1 MGKDNIK
8 TIHRPLSA
16 FYYGSLAVIFLSLTI
31 GAYYFSYKFVQN
43 EKNRAEISTLQ
54 LKDSINAEYR
64 YMVEEFFTSSY
75 DSIAIRVSNAL
86 EKFGNP
92 SYDLYLFN
100 TNGTCVY
107 AKNREGSSDC
117 SKAPTAKENVLSY
130 EADLKLAT
138 NVIGK
143 MRVVVED
150 RFQFFTGNLTE
161 FAFNIFAPIF
171 LIVGI
176 LWISWVVYSRNKI
189 LIPYYKKM
197 LMMEKDKASFD
208 TIRQIIH
215 DTKGEIA
222 SLDLLSYEIEDT
234 EKAREMRSTLDK
246 IRKAFDNLHQVKESI
261 IPIKIESL
269 HNVHDMLAG
278 IESHLKVKYK
288 HLNNFKLILDISKI
302 KSERIKLDSALFERV
317 IFNLVENSVTA
328 PCKKE
333 NLIVKLTAEP
343 SNDGIIIQLIDNGEG
358 ISEENLKKVFEKG
371 FTTKSNGTG
380 QGLSFV
386 KAQVESWKGE
396 ISINSTLRA
405 GTTVTLSLPL
415 AEKPK
420 FIILDDDKYLLDRYQ
435 KMLQRFGNEARTFR
449 TGKELLDNA
458 KSINPESIFLLDY
471 DLGNNEVGT
480 DVAQKLSKMGMKNLY
495 LHTGNPM
502 TDEMDYPFLKGILTK
517 GNFAETM
524 KALSLQ

>member
-1 MGKDNIK
+1 MEKDNLK

-31 GAYYFSYKFVQN
+31 GAYYFSYKFVQS
-43 EKNRAEISTLQ
+43 EKKRAEISTLQ
-54 LKDSINAEYR
+54 LKDSINAEHR
-64 YMVEEFFTSSY
+64 YMVEEYFTSSY

-117 SKAPTAKENVLSY
+117 SKTQTAKENVLSY

-143 MRVVVED
+143 MRVDVED

-171 LIVGI
+171 LIVAI
-176 LWISWVVYSRNKI
+176 LWISWVIYSRKKI
-189 LIPYYKKM
+189 LIPYYRKM

-222 SLDLLSYEIEDT
+222 SLDLLSYEIEDI
-234 EKAREMRSTLDK
+234 EKANEMRSTLDK
-246 IRKAFDNLHQVKESI
+246 IRKAFDNFHQVKDSI
-261 IPIKIESL
+261 IPVKNESL
-269 HNVHDMLAG
+269 HSVHDLLAG
-278 IESHLKVKYK
+278 IESHLRVKYK
-288 HLNNFKLILDISKI
+288 HLNELKLSFDLSKLNA
-302 KSERIKLDSALFERV
+302 ERFKLDSALFERV
-317 IFNLVENSVTA
+317 ISNIIENSVTT
-328 PCKKE
+328 PCDKE
-333 NLIVKLTAEP
+333 TRIVEIKAFIRENKIVFQ
-343 SNDGIIIQLIDNGEG
+343 SIDNGEG
-358 ISEENLKKVFEKG
+358 ISEGNLKKIFEKG

-396 ISINSTLRA
+396 VSINSTLGE
-405 GTTVTLSLPL
+405 GTTVILTLPL

-420 FIILDDDKYLLDRYQ
+420 FVILDDDKYLLDRYQ
-435 KMLQRFGNEARTFR
+435 KMLERFGNEAQTFR
-449 TGKELLDNA
+449 TGKDLLDNA
-458 KSINPESIFLLDY
+458 KNISPESIFLLDY
-471 DLGNNEVGT
+471 DLGSDEVGT
-480 DVAQKLSKMGMKNLY
+480 DVAQKLSKMGMKHLY

-502 TDEMDYPFLKGILTK
+502 TDEMDYPFLKGVLTK

-524 KALSLQ
+524 KALSLP

>member
-1 MGKDNIK
+1 MGKDNLK

-31 GAYYFSYKFVQN
+31 GAYYFSYKFVEN
-43 EKNRAEISTLQ
+43 EKKRAEISTLQ

-75 DSIAIRVSNAL
+75 DSIAMRVNNAL

-107 AKNREGSSDC
+107 ARNRSGVSDC
-117 SKAPTAKENVLSY
+117 SKALASKENVLSY
-130 EADLKLAT
+130 ETDLKLAT

-143 MRVVVED
+143 MRVEVKD
-150 RFQFFTGNLTE
+150 RFQFFTGNLIE
-161 FAFNIFAPIF
+161 FAFRIFAPIF
-171 LIVGI
+171 LIVTI
-176 LWISWVVYSRNKI
+176 LWICWVVYSRNKI

-222 SLDLLSYEIEDT
+222 SLDLLSYELEDLD
-234 EKAREMRSTLDK
+234 KAQEMRSTLDK

-261 IPIKIESL
+261 IPITTESL
-269 HNVHDMLAG
+269 HNVLDLLAG

-288 HLNNFKLILDISKI
+288 HLNNLKLAFDLSKI
-302 KSERIKLDSALFERV
+302 KAERLKVDSALFERV
-317 IFNLVENSVTA
+317 ISNLIENSATA
-328 PCKKE
+328 PCNKE
-333 NLIVKLTAEP
+333 ILTVKLTAFVSE
-343 SNDGIIIQLIDNGEG
+343 NKVIFQVVDNGEG
-358 ISEENLKKVFEKG
+358 ILEENLKKVFGKG

-386 KAQVESWKGE
+386 KAQIESWNGE
-396 ISINSTLRA
+396 VNISSTPGT
-405 GTTVTLSLPL
+405 GTTLTLSLPM
-415 AEKPK
+415 AERPK
-420 FIILDDDKYLLDRYQ
+420 FIILDDDKYLLDRYK
-435 KMLQRFGNEARTFR
+435 KMLQRFGNEAQTYQ
-449 TGKELLDNA
+449 TGKELLYNA
-458 KSINPESIFLLDY
+458 KNISPESIFLLDY
-471 DLGNNEVGT
+471 DLGNNEIGT
-480 DVAQKLSKMGMKNLY
+480 DVALKLSKMGMKNLY

-524 KALSLQ
+524 AYLKV

>member
-1 MGKDNIK
+1 MEKDNLK
-8 TIHRPLSA
+8 TIHKPLSA
-16 FYYGSLAVIFLSLTI
+16 FYYGSLAVIFLSLAI

-43 EKNRAEISTLQ
+43 EKKRAEISTLQ

-107 AKNREGSSDC
+107 ARNRDGASDC
-117 SKAPTAKENVLSY
+117 SKSPKAKKNVLSY
-130 EADLKLAT
+130 KTDLKLAT
-138 NVIGK
+138 NIIGK
-143 MRVVVED
+143 MRIDVED
-150 RFQFFTGNLTE
+150 QFQFFTGNLTE
-161 FAFNIFAPIF
+161 FAFNLFAPIF
-171 LIVGI
+171 LIVAI
-176 LWISWVVYSRNKI
+176 LWIGWVIYSRNKI

-222 SLDLLSYEIEDT
+222 SLDLLSYDIEDV
-234 EKAREMRSTLDK
+234 EKAHEMRSTLDK
-246 IRKAFDNLHQVKESI
+246 IRKAFDNLHQVKDSI
-261 IPIKIESL
+261 LPVKNESL
-269 HNVHDMLAG
+269 HNVHDLLTG
-278 IESHLKVKYK
+278 IESHIKVKYK
-288 HLNNFKLILDISKI
+288 HLNAFKMIFDLTKI
-302 KSERIKLDSALFERV
+302 KSERLKVDSTIFERV
-317 IFNLVENSVTA
+317 ISNLIENSMMALCDKEIQLVEIKTFVS
-328 PCKKE
+328 E
-333 NLIVKLTAEP
+333 GNLLLQV
-343 SNDGIIIQLIDNGEG
+343 IDNGGG
-358 ISEENLKKVFEKG
+358 ILEENLKSVFEKG

-386 KAQVESWKGE
+386 KAQIESWKGE
-396 ISINSTLRA
+396 ININSTQGI
-405 GTTVTLSLPL
+405 GTTITLSLPL

-420 FIILDDDKYLLDRYQ
+420 FVILDDDKYLLDRYQ
-435 KMLQRFGNEARTFR
+435 KMLERFGNEAQTYR

-458 KSINPESIFLLDY
+458 KNISPESIFLLDY
-471 DLGNNEVGT
+471 DLGSDEVGT
-480 DVAQKLSKMGMKNLY
+480 DVAQKLSRMGMKNLY

-502 TDEMDYPFLKGILTK
+502 TDEMDFPFLKGILTK
-517 GNFAETM
+517 GNFAETL
-524 KALSLQ
+524 KTLRI

>member
-1 MGKDNIK
+1 MEKDNLK

-43 EKNRAEISTLQ
+43 EKKRADISTLQ
-54 LKDSINAEYR
+54 LNDSINAEYR

-86 EKFGNP
+86 EKFGSP
-92 SYDLYLFN
+92 DYDLFLFN
-100 TNGTCVY
+100 KNGTCVY
-107 AKNREGSSDC
+107 AQNQDGLSDC
-117 SKAPTAKENVLSY
+117 SKISTAKENVLSY
-130 EADLKLAT
+130 ESDLKLAT

-143 MRVVVED
+143 MRIDVED

-171 LIVGI
+171 LIVAI
-176 LWISWVVYSRNKI
+176 LWISWVVYSRKKI

-234 EKAREMRSTLDK
+234 EKAKEMRSTLDK

-261 IPIKIESL
+261 IPIKSESL
-269 HNVHDMLAG
+269 HNVHDLVAG

-288 HLNNFKLILDISKI
+288 HLNDFKLTFDLSKI
-302 KSERIKLDSALFERV
+302 KVERLKLDSALFERV
-317 IFNLVENSVTA
+317 ISNLIENSVMA
-328 PCKKE
+328 SCEKE
-333 NLIVKLTAEP
+333 IHKVKLTAEA
-343 SNDGIIIQLIDNGEG
+343 SNNEIIFQVIDNGEG
-358 ISEENLKKVFEKG
+358 ISEENLKNVFEKG

-396 ISINSTLRA
+396 ISINSALGA
-405 GTTVTLSLPL
+405 GTTVTISLPQ
-415 AEKPK
+415 AEKTK
-420 FIILDDDKYLLDRYQ
+420 FVILDDDKYLLDRYQ
-435 KMLQRFGNEARTFR
+435 KMLQRFGNETQTFK
-449 TGKELLDNA
+449 TSKELLDNA
-458 KSINPESIFLLDY
+458 KSISPESIFLLDY
-471 DLGNNEVGT
+471 DLGSEEVGT
-480 DVAQKLSKMGMKNLY
+480 DVALKLSKMGMKNLY

-524 KALSLQ
+524 KALKV